1 MNKFDII
8 PYKDFK
14 SIKEFTDNH
23 LKEIASGSLR
33 INNIGLKVRYIDL
46 ETMQFNFTGLG
57 YFFFFDETM
66 YIITKDDKYKKAH
79 NPDIIGISDQLE
91 ELRYTGEY
99 IVRVI
104 FAGVFTGFYDDY
116 GERIFTGD
124 FIQARMLINPSYPST
139 GWDRRASD
147 ATTNHPGE
155 VYRAG
160 VYVVMDQFV
169 LLLDNHC
176 LPLSWATKLKVL
188 GSFFYNLPKFTT
200 SVDIRKCC
208 SQYAQSRTN
217 INEMIQLAK
226 KSPSFLK

>member
-1 MNKFDII
+1 MNKFDNI
-8 PYKDFK
+8 PFKDFK
-14 SIKEFTDNH
+14 SIKEYTDNH
-23 LKEIASGSLR
+23 LQEIAFGTLR

-46 ETMQFNFTGLG
+46 ETMQFGYTGLG

-66 YIITKDDKYKKAH
+66 YIITKDEKYRKAH
-79 NPDIIGISDQLE
+79 NQDIIGISDELDW
-91 ELRYTGEY
+91 LRYTNDY

-104 FAGVFTGFYDDY
+104 FAGVFTGFYDDI

-124 FIQARMLINPSYPST
+124 FVQARILIKPSNPST

-147 ATTNHPGE
+147 ITTNHPGQ

-169 LLLDNHC
+169 LFLDNHS

-188 GSFFYNLPKFTT
+188 GSFFYNLEPDTT
-200 SVDIRKCC
+200 SVDIRQLC
-208 SQYAQSRTN
+208 SQYAQSHTN
-217 INEMIQLAK
+217 INEMIQLVK
-226 KSPSFLK
+226 RSPSFEE

>member
-1 MNKFDII
+1 MNKFDTIR
-8 PYKDFK
+8 YKDFK
-14 SIKEFTDNH
+14 SIKELTDNH
-23 LKEIASGSLR
+23 LEEIASGSLR

-46 ETMQFNFTGLG
+46 VTMQFGYTGLG

-66 YIITKDDKYKKAH
+66 YIITKDEKYKEAH
-79 NPDIIGISDQLE
+79 NPDIVGISDQLE
-91 ELRYTGEY
+91 ILRYTGEY

-124 FIQARMLINPSYPST
+124 FIQARMLINPSNPSA
-139 GWDRRASD
+139 GWDRRAFD
-147 ATTNHPGE
+147 VTTNHSGQ
-155 VYRAG
+155 VFRAG

-169 LLLDNHC
+169 LLLDNHS

-188 GSFFYNLPKFTT
+188 GSFFYKLPEFTI

-226 KSPSFLK
+226 KSPSFEK